1 VIVRI
6 SGTGQFE
13 LDDEAAHHLDAIDAR
28 ITQAIHAGQE
38 QEFHALLHEALEYV
52 RASGKPVPH
61 DSVVPS
67 QVILPPEDVTLDEA
81 QRFFTDEG
89 LLTPLPA

>member
-13 LDDEAAHHLDAIDAR
+13 LDDEAVHHLDAIDTKLTEAL
-28 ITQAIHAGQE
+28 HAGQE
-38 QEFHALLHEALEYV
+38 QEFHALLHEAIEYV
-52 RASGKPVPH
+52 RTSGSEVPH
-61 DSVVPS
+61 DRVVPS
-67 QVILPPEDVTLDEA
+67 QVILPPEDVSLDEA

-89 LLTPLPA
+89 LMEPLPA